1 MEEFNKWKDM
11 TENLGNFNSISY
23 EKLNHLMVA
32 GEGKPN
38 SEEYMVKNKVS
49 EDVIEDIYQFIMEE

>member
-1 MEEFNKWKDM
+1 MP
-11 TENLGNFNSISY
+11 
-23 EKLNHLMVA
+23 